1 MRIDSDYDYQNFTNQ
16 GMSAADREKLNVG
29 NIWLN
34 AAMCN
39 LCGDIIRSKNKHD
52 FRTCHCGGTSVDG
65 GSHYAKRLGSN
76 YENIIEMFD
85 DAETEVGE

>member
-1 MRIDSDYDYQNFTNQ
+1 MSTERDYQSFTTRDTP
-16 GMSAADREKLNVG
+16 AAEREKLNVG

-39 LCGDIIRSKNKHD
+39 LCGDIIRSKNRHD

-65 GSHYAKRLGSN
+65 GSHYVKRSGSN

-85 DAETEVGE
+85 DTETDEE